1 MRRSVECPAE
11 GCESGRIGW
20 SRKPL
25 WGNPPWVQIPL
36 PPPMDPEARR
46 RAVHDLVAAHRP
58 ADERERASRARMLV
72 ELERLPHPF
81 TEAADPV
88 HFTASAVVVG
98 ARGTVLHRH
107 RRMGVWL
114 QPGGH
119 IDDGEPPWDAA
130 IRETTEE
137 TGLAASHVE
146 GGPIVVHL
154 DVHDAPKGHVHL
166 DLRYLLD
173 APDLDPAPGPGES
186 PDARWF

>member
-1 MRRSVECPAE
+1 
-11 GCESGRIGW
+11 
-20 SRKPL
+20 
-25 WGNPPWVQIPL
+25 
-36 PPPMDPEARR
+36 MDPEARW

-58 ADERERASRARMLV
+58 ADEREHASRSRMLA
-72 ELERLPHPF
+72 ELERLPLPF
-81 TEAADPV
+81 TESADPV

-119 IDDGEPPWDAA
+119 IDEGEAPWDAA
-130 IRETTEE
+130 IRETAEE

-146 GGPIVVHL
+146 GGPILVHL
-154 DVHDAPKGHVHL
+154 DVHDAPRGHVHL
-166 DLRYLLD
+166 DLRYLLH

-186 PDARWF
+186 PEARWFEWGEADAVADESLRNALRSAQAFLAR